1 MNPIPVLSATE
12 AAAWDSAARTT
23 YRVPSRV
30 LMETAGR
37 AIVQV
42 LVAQF
47 PEATAGGVL
56 IAAGAGN
63 NGGDGWVI
71 ARALHSAGIPVWV
84 AAVDPKTDD
93 AIDNRALARLDGVH
107 ELGRQEAWP
116 QVALAVDALLGTG
129 AVGPAKGDVLAL
141 AERVAA
147 FGAPILAV
155 DGPTGLDLTS
165 GEAHGPI
172 RARLTVTFGGPRRGH
187 LLAREWCGEIVVVD
201 IGFPP
206 PDSGWP
212 VLVTDRWAAERLPRL
227 APQMHKGDR
236 GRVCV
241 VGGADGMS
249 GAALHAARAALA
261 AGAGLVKL
269 VAARET
275 IAAAQASLPDVL
287 TVETAFGETLEPAAI
302 EALGWADA
310 LVLGPGLGREPR
322 ASREQFV
329 RQVLSQRP
337 VPTVIDA
344 DALHLF
350 RADSLPRE
358 ERGVPTGSRALVCTP
373 HLGEFRALAGD
384 ALADEAAND
393 RWSAAARAAAKL
405 KCTVLLKG
413 VPTVIADLRGP
424 EQVVASGNP
433 GLATGGSGDLLAG
446 FIGAFLARGTAAAE
460 AAALGAHALGRA
472 ADQGARQWTARS
484 LRPAD
489 VLAALPEVWRAWR
502 EVKPGAPPV
511 VAELD
516 APEL

>member
-1 MNPIPVLSATE
+1 MNPIPVLSASE
-12 AAAWDSAARTT
+12 AAAWDAAARTQ

-37 AIVQV
+37 AVVQV
-42 LVAQF
+42 LVDEL
-47 PEATAGGVL
+47 PTAITGGVL

-63 NGGDGWVI
+63 NGGDGWVM
-71 ARALHSAGIPVWV
+71 ARVLHAAGIPVWV
-84 AAVDPKTDD
+84 TALDPKTDD
-93 AIDNRALARLDGVH
+93 AIDNRALARLDGVG
-107 ELGRQEAWP
+107 ELGRDEAWP
-116 QVALAVDALLGTG
+116 QVSVAVDALLGTG
-129 AVGPAKGDVLAL
+129 AAGPAKGEVLAL
-141 AERVAA
+141 AERLAA
-147 FGAPILAV
+147 YGAPIVAV

-172 RARLTVTFGGPRRGH
+172 RAQLTVTFAAPRRGH
-187 LLAREWCGEIVVVD
+187 LLAREWCGKVVVVD
-201 IGFPP
+201 IGLPP
-206 PDSGWP
+206 PDSAWP
-212 VLVTDRWAAERLPRL
+212 VLVTDAWAAARLPRL

-241 VGGADGMS
+241 IGGADGMS

-269 VAARET
+269 VAARDT

-287 TVETAFGETLEPAAI
+287 TVTSALGGQLEPAVG
-302 EALGWADA
+302 EALEWADA
-310 LVLGPGLGREPR
+310 LVLGPGLGREPAR
-322 ASREQFV
+322 ADLVAR
-329 RQVLSQRP
+329 VLERRP

-344 DALHLF
+344 DALHYF
-350 RADSLPRE
+350 TGAANRA
-358 ERGVPTGSRALVCTP
+358 VVCTP

-393 RWSAAARAAAKL
+393 RWSAAARAATKL

-424 EQVVASGNP
+424 EHVVASGNP

-446 FIGAFLARGTAAAE
+446 FVGAFLARGTPAAE

-472 ADQGARQWTARS
+472 AEQGARQWSARS

-489 VLAALPEVWRAWR
+489 VLAALPDVWRAWR
-502 EVKPGAPPV
+502 DVKPVGPPV
-511 VAELD
+511 LGELEAPDVA
-516 APEL
+516 

>member
-1 MNPIPVLSATE
+1 VNPIPVLSASE
-12 AAAWDSAARTT
+12 AAAWDSQARTQ
-23 YRVPSRV
+23 YRIPSRV

-37 AIVQV
+37 AVALV
-42 LVAQF
+42 LVSEF
-47 PEATAGGVL
+47 RNVVSGGVL

-63 NGGDGWVI
+63 NGGDGWVV
-71 ARALHSAGIPVWV
+71 ARALHAAGIPVWV
-84 AAVDPKTDD
+84 VAVDPKTDD
-93 AIDNRALARLDGVH
+93 AIDNRALARLDGVR
-107 ELGRQEAWP
+107 ELGREEAWP
-116 QVALAVDALLGTG
+116 QATVAVDSLLGTG

-141 AERVAA
+141 AQRLIEY
-147 FGAPILAV
+147 GAPILAV

-165 GEAHGPI
+165 GEAHGPV
-172 RARLTVTFGGPRRGH
+172 RAQITVTFGGPRRGH
-187 LLAREWCGEIVVVD
+187 LLAREWCGKVVVVD

-206 PDSGWP
+206 PDAAWP
-212 VLVTDRWAAERLPRL
+212 VLVTDAWAAERLPRL

-287 TVETAFGETLEPAAI
+287 TVESTLGEDLDPAAA
-302 EALGWADA
+302 EALEWADA
-310 LVLGPGLGREPR
+310 VVLGPGLGRET
-322 ASREQFV
+322 AREQFV
-329 RQVLSQRP
+329 AQVLSRRA

-344 DALHLF
+344 DALHYF
-350 RADSLPRE
+350 KGQVNRP
-358 ERGVPTGSRALVCTP
+358 VVCTP

-405 KCTVLLKG
+405 RCTVLLKG

-424 EQVVASGNP
+424 EHVVASGNP

-446 FIGAFLARGTAAAE
+446 FIGAFLARGTAPAE

-472 ADQGARQWTARS
+472 AESGARQWTARS

-489 VLAALPEVWRAWR
+489 VLAALPDVWRAWK
-502 EVKPGAPPV
+502 EVRPVGPPILVELEAPD
-511 VAELD
+511 VA
-516 APEL
+516 

>member
-1 MNPIPVLSATE
+1 VNPIPVLSASE
-12 AAAWDSAARTT
+12 AAAWDAAARTQ

-37 AIVQV
+37 AVAQV
-42 LVAQF
+42 LVGAMSD
-47 PEATAGGVL
+47 ASTGGVL
-56 IAAGAGN
+56 VAAGAGN

-71 ARALHSAGIPVWV
+71 ARALHAVGIPVWV
-84 AAVDPKTDD
+84 ASVDPKTDD
-93 AIDNRALARLDGVH
+93 AIDNRALARQGGVR
-107 ELGRQEAWP
+107 ELGREETWP
-116 QVALAVDALLGTG
+116 KAAVAVDALLGTG
-129 AVGPAKGDVLAL
+129 AAGPAKGDVLAL
-141 AERVAA
+141 AERLAA
-147 FGAPILAV
+147 YGAPILAV

-165 GEAHGPI
+165 GEAHGPV
-172 RARLTVTFGGPRRGH
+172 RAQLTVTFGGPRRGH
-187 LLAREWCGEIVVVD
+187 LLAREWCGKVVVVD

-206 PDSGWP
+206 PDSAWP
-212 VLVTDRWAAERLPRL
+212 VLVTDKWAAERLPRL

-287 TVETAFGETLEPAAI
+287 TVESALGETLEPSVA
-302 EALGWADA
+302 EAVDWADA
-310 LVLGPGLGREPR
+310 VVLGPGLGREPR
-322 ASREQFV
+322 QARASFV
-329 RQVLSQRP
+329 TAVVSRRS

-344 DALHLF
+344 DALHVF
-350 RADSLPRE
+350 RAD
-358 ERGVPTGSRALVCTP
+358 VPTDSRALVCTP
-373 HLGEFRALAGD
+373 HLGEFRALVGD
-384 ALADEAAND
+384 GLADEAAND
-393 RWSAAARAAAKL
+393 RWSAAARAATKL

-446 FIGAFLARGTAAAE
+446 FIGAFLARGTAPAE

-472 ADQGARQWTARS
+472 AEQGARQWTARS

-489 VLAALPEVWRAWR
+489 VLASLPDVWRAWKDVGPHR
-502 EVKPGAPPV
+502 PPV
-511 VAELD
+511 LVELE
-516 APEL
+516 APEVL

>member
-1 MNPIPVLSATE
+1 MNPIPVLAASE
-12 AAAWDSAARTT
+12 AAAWDAAARTQ

-30 LMETAGR
+30 LMEAAGR
-37 AIVQV
+37 ATVQV
-42 LVAQF
+42 LVTEL
-47 PEATAGGVL
+47 PEATTGGVL
-56 IAAGAGN
+56 VAAGAGN

-71 ARALHSAGIPVWV
+71 ARALHAAGIPVWV
-84 AAVDPKTDD
+84 ASVDPKTDD
-93 AIDNRALARLDGVH
+93 AIDNRALARLDGVR
-107 ELGRQEAWP
+107 ELGREEPWP
-116 QVALAVDALLGTG
+116 QAAVAVDALLGTG
-129 AVGPAKGDVLAL
+129 AAGPSKGDVLAL
-141 AERVAA
+141 AERLTAY
-147 FGAPILAV
+147 GAPILAV

-172 RARLTVTFGGPRRGH
+172 HARLTVTFGGPRRGH
-187 LLAREWCGEIVVVD
+187 LLAREWCGKIVVVD

-206 PDSGWP
+206 SDQGWP
-212 VLVTDRWAAERLPRL
+212 VLVTDRWAAGRLPRL

-275 IAAAQASLPDVL
+275 IAAAQASLPDLL
-287 TVETAFGETLEPAAI
+287 TVETAFGADLEPGVG
-302 EALGWADA
+302 EALEWADA
-310 LVLGPGLGREPR
+310 LVIGPGLGREPR
-322 ASREQFV
+322 DLRSRFV
-329 RQVLSQRP
+329 TAVLSRRP
-337 VPTVIDA
+337 IPTVIDA
-344 DALHLF
+344 DALHLLSGANLTPGT
-350 RADSLPRE
+350 RP
-358 ERGVPTGSRALVCTP
+358 LVCTP
-373 HLGEFRALAGD
+373 HLGEFRALVGD

-393 RWSAAARAAAKL
+393 RWSAAGRAAAKL

-424 EQVVASGNP
+424 AHVVASGNP

-446 FIGAFLARGTAAAE
+446 FIGAFLARGTTPAE

-472 ADQGARQWTARS
+472 AEQGARQWTARS

-489 VLAALPEVWRAWR
+489 LLAALPEVWRAWR
-502 EVKPGAPPV
+502 EVPQARPPV
-511 VAELD
+511 LAELE
-516 APEL
+516 APDVL

>member
-1 MNPIPVLSATE
+1 VIPIPVLSASE
-12 AAAWDSAARTT
+12 AAAWDAAARTQ

-37 AIVQV
+37 AAVQV
-42 LVAQF
+42 LMAQM
-47 PEATAGGVL
+47 PAVRSDGRGVL
-56 IAAGAGN
+56 VVAGAGN
-63 NGGDGWVI
+63 NGGDGWVM
-71 ARALHSAGIPVWV
+71 ARALHAAGIPVWV
-84 AAVDPKTDD
+84 AALDPKTDD
-93 AIDNRALARLDGVH
+93 AIDNRALARLGGVR
-107 ELGRQEAWP
+107 ELGREESWP
-116 QVALAVDALLGTG
+116 QVGVAVDALLGTG
-129 AVGPAKGDVLAL
+129 AAGPVKGEVLAL
-141 AERVAA
+141 AERLAA
-147 FGAPILAV
+147 CGAPVIAV

-172 RARLTVTFGGPRRGH
+172 RASLTVTFGAPRRGH
-187 LLAREWCGEIVVVD
+187 LLAREWCGKIIVVD

-206 PDSGWP
+206 PTSDAAWP
-212 VLVTDRWAAERLPRL
+212 ILVTDAWAAARLPRL

-241 VGGADGMS
+241 IGGAEGMS

-269 VAARET
+269 VAARDT
-275 IAAAQASLPDVL
+275 IAAAQASLPDLL
-287 TVETAFGETLEPAAI
+287 TVESALGEQLEAGVV
-302 EALGWADA
+302 EALEWADA

-322 ASREQFV
+322 DVREQFL
-329 RQVLSQRP
+329 RHVLAQRA
-337 VPTVIDA
+337 VPTVLDA

-350 RADSLPRE
+350 RAD
-358 ERGVPTGSRALVCTP
+358 VPTGSRAIVCTP

-393 RWSAAARAAAKL
+393 RWSAAARAATKL

-424 EQVVASGNP
+424 EHVVASGNP

-446 FIGAFLARGTAAAE
+446 FIGAFLARSTPAAE

-472 ADQGARQWTARS
+472 AELGAKQWTARS

-489 VLAALPEVWRAWR
+489 VLAALPDVWRRWR
-502 EVKPGAPPV
+502 DVKPFGPPV
-511 VAELD
+511 LEQLE
-516 APEL
+516 APEAA

>member
-1 MNPIPVLSATE
+1 VNWVPVLSASE
-12 AAAWDSAARTT
+12 AAAWDSAARTQ

-37 AIVQV
+37 ATAQV
-42 LVAQF
+42 LVAEL
-47 PEATAGGVL
+47 PAALTGGVL

-71 ARALHSAGIPVWV
+71 ARALHATGIPVWV
-84 AAVDPKTDD
+84 AALDPKTDD
-93 AIDNRALARLDGVH
+93 AIDNRALARMDGVR
-107 ELGRQEAWP
+107 ELGREEAWP
-116 QVALAVDALLGTG
+116 QAAVAVDALLGTG
-129 AVGPAKGDVLAL
+129 AAGPAKGEVLAL
-141 AERVAA
+141 ALRVAA
-147 FGAPILAV
+147 YGAPIVAV

-172 RARLTVTFGGPRRGH
+172 HARLTITFGGARRGH
-187 LLAREWCGEIVVVD
+187 LLAREWCGKIVVVD

-206 PDSGWP
+206 PDGAWP
-212 VLVTDRWAAERLPRL
+212 VLVTDWFAAQRLPRL

-241 VGGADGMS
+241 VGGMDGMS

-269 VAARET
+269 VASRET
-275 IAAAQASLPDVL
+275 ITAAQASLPDVL
-287 TVETAFGETLEPAAI
+287 TVESALGETLEPETV
-302 EALGWADA
+302 EALEWADA
-310 LVLGPGLGREPR
+310 IVLGPGLGRVDAR
-322 ASREQFV
+322 AHFV
-329 RQVLSQRP
+329 SAVFATRP
-337 VPTVIDA
+337 VPTVVDA
-344 DALHLF
+344 DALHYLHQ
-350 RADSLPRE
+350 P
-358 ERGVPTGSRALVCTP
+358 PPPSRPVVCTP

-413 VPTVIADLRGP
+413 VPTIVADLRGP
-424 EQVVASGNP
+424 QHVIASGNP

-446 FIGAFLARGTAAAE
+446 FIGAFLARGTAPAE

-472 ADQGARQWTARS
+472 AEQGARQWTARS

-489 VLAALPEVWRAWR
+489 VLAALPEVWRQWGGR
-502 EVKPGAPPV
+502 DVRPGVPPV
-511 VAELD
+511 LVELQ
-516 APEL
+516 APETA

>member
-1 MNPIPVLSATE
+1 MNHIPVLSASE
-12 AAAWDSAARTT
+12 AAAWDAAARTQ

-37 AIVQV
+37 AVVQV
-42 LVAQF
+42 LVAEL
-47 PEATAGGVL
+47 PGAVATGVL
-56 IAAGAGN
+56 VAAGAGN

-71 ARALHSAGIPVWV
+71 ARALHAAGIPVWV
-84 AAVDPKTDD
+84 TAVDPKTDD
-93 AIDNRALARLDGVH
+93 AIDNRALARLDGVR
-107 ELGRQEAWP
+107 ELGREEAWP
-116 QVALAVDALLGTG
+116 QAGIVVDALLGTG
-129 AVGPAKGDVLAL
+129 AAGPAKGDVLAL
-141 AERVAA
+141 AQRLTAY
-147 FGAPILAV
+147 GAPIVAV

-172 RARLTVTFGGPRRGH
+172 HAQLTVTFGGTRRGH
-187 LLAREWCGEIVVVD
+187 LLAREWCGKVVVVD

-206 PDSGWP
+206 PDASWP
-212 VLVTDRWAAERLPRL
+212 VLVTDAWAAERLPRL

-275 IAAAQASLPDVL
+275 IAAAQASLPDLL
-287 TVETAFGETLEPAAI
+287 TVESALGAELESAAA
-302 EALGWADA
+302 EALEWADA
-310 LVLGPGLGREPR
+310 VVLGPGLGRTDV
-322 ASREQFV
+322 REQFV
-329 RQVLSQRP
+329 RHVLSRRP
-337 VPTVIDA
+337 VPTVLDA

-350 RADSLPRE
+350 RAD
-358 ERGVPTGSRALVCTP
+358 VPTGGGSRSIVCTP

-424 EQVVASGNP
+424 EHVVASGNP

-446 FIGAFLARGTAAAE
+446 FIGAFLARGAIPAE

-472 ADQGARQWTARS
+472 AELGARQWTARS

-489 VLAALPEVWRAWR
+489 VLATLPEVWRTWK
-502 EVKPGAPPV
+502 EVKLPPPPV
-511 VAELD
+511 LAALE
-516 APEL
+516 APETV

>member
-1 MNPIPVLSATE
+1 VNPVPVLSAAE
-12 AAAWDSAARTT
+12 AAAWDAAARTQ

-37 AIVQV
+37 AIAQV
-42 LVAQF
+42 LVAEM
-47 PEATAGGVL
+47 PGAISGGVL
-56 IAAGAGN
+56 VACGAGN

-71 ARALHSAGIPVWV
+71 ARALHASGVPVWV

-93 AIDNRALARLDGVH
+93 AIDNRALARLDGVR
-107 ELGRQEAWP
+107 ELGRDEAWP
-116 QVALAVDALLGTG
+116 QAAVAVDALLGTG
-129 AVGPAKGDVLAL
+129 AAGPAKGDVLAL
-141 AERVAA
+141 AQRLAA
-147 FGAPILAV
+147 YGAPILAV

-172 RARLTVTFGGPRRGH
+172 HARLTVSFGGPRRGH
-187 LLAREWCGEIVVVD
+187 LLAREWCGKIVIVD

-206 PDSGWP
+206 PDAVWP
-212 VLVTDRWAAERLPRL
+212 VLVTDRWAGERLPRL

-236 GRVCV
+236 GRVCI
-241 VGGADGMS
+241 VGGANGMT
-249 GAALHAARAALA
+249 GAAVHAARAALA

-287 TVETAFGETLEPAAI
+287 TVETAIGESLEPAVV
-302 EALGWADA
+302 EALEWADA
-310 LVLGPGLGREPR
+310 IVLGPGLGREPR
-322 ASREQFV
+322 DARTHFL
-329 RQVLSQRP
+329 RDVLSRRA

-344 DALHLF
+344 DALHF
-350 RADSLPRE
+350 PE
-358 ERGVPTGSRALVCTP
+358 ALVPSPRSLVLTP
-373 HLGEFRALAGD
+373 HLGEFRALVGD
-384 ALADEAAND
+384 QLADEAAND

-405 KCTVLLKG
+405 KCTILLKG

-424 EQVVASGNP
+424 EHVVASGNP

-446 FIGAFLARGTAAAE
+446 FIGAILARGTAPAE

-472 ADQGARQWTARS
+472 AEEGARQWTARS

-489 VLAALPEVWRAWR
+489 VLAALPDVWRAWR
-502 EVKPGAPPV
+502 DVKPHAVPV
-511 VAELD
+511 LAALD

>member
-1 MNPIPVLSATE
+1 M
-12 AAAWDSAARTT
+12 ARTQF
-23 YRVPSRV
+23 RVPSRV

-37 AIVQV
+37 AAASV
-42 LVAQF
+42 LLAEFPAAQ
-47 PEATAGGVL
+47 TGGVL
-56 IAAGAGN
+56 VAAGAGN
-63 NGGDGWVI
+63 NGGDGWVL
-71 ARALHSAGIPVWV
+71 ARALHAGGIPVWV
-84 AAVDPKTDD
+84 AARDP
-93 AIDNRALARLDGVH
+93 N
-107 ELGRQEAWP
+107 
-116 QVALAVDALLGTG
+116 TG
-129 AVGPAKGDVLAL
+129 AAGPAKGDVLAV

-147 FGAPILAV
+147 YGAPVVAV

-172 RARLTVTFGGPRRGH
+172 HAQVTVTFGGPRRGH
-187 LLAREWCGEIVVVD
+187 LLSRDWCGKITVVD
-201 IGFPP
+201 IGLPP
-206 PDSGWP
+206 PDTAWS
-212 VLVTDRWAAERLPRL
+212 VLITDVWAAERRPRL

-275 IAAAQASLPDVL
+275 IAAAQASLPDLL
-287 TVETAFGETLEPAAI
+287 TVDSSLGDELEPPVA
-302 EALGWADA
+302 EVLDWADA
-310 LVLGPGLGREPR
+310 VVIGPGLGREPR
-322 ASREQFV
+322 ESRASFLKAALAR
-329 RQVLSQRP
+329 RP
-337 VPTVIDA
+337 VPTVVDA

-350 RADSLPRE
+350 RAD
-358 ERGVPTGSRALVCTP
+358 VPTGSRPLVCTP

-393 RWSAAARAAAKL
+393 RWSAATRAAAKL

-424 EQVVASGNP
+424 VHVVASGNP

-446 FIGAFLARGTAAAE
+446 FIGAFLARGTAPAE

-472 ADQGARQWTARS
+472 AEQGARQWTARS

-489 VLAALPEVWRAWR
+489 VLAALPEIWRAWANPQL
-502 EVKPGAPPV
+502 PGGGPPV
-511 VAELD
+511 LAVLEP
-516 APEL
+516 PETA

>member
-1 MNPIPVLSATE
+1 MNPIPVLSASE
-12 AAAWDSAARTT
+12 AAAWDAAARTQ

-30 LMETAGR
+30 LMEAAGR

-42 LVAQF
+42 LLAEMS
-47 PEATAGGVL
+47 EASTGGVL
-56 IAAGAGN
+56 IAAGGGN

-71 ARALHSAGIPVWV
+71 ARALHAAGIPVWV
-84 AAVDPKTDD
+84 SAVDPKTDD
-93 AIDNRALARLDGVH
+93 AIDNRALARLDGVR
-107 ELGRQEAWP
+107 ELGREEAWP
-116 QVALAVDALLGTG
+116 KAAVAVDALLGTG
-129 AVGPAKGDVLAL
+129 AAGPAKGDVLAL
-141 AERVAA
+141 AQRLVEY
-147 FGAPILAV
+147 GAPILAV

-165 GEAHGPI
+165 GEAHGPV
-172 RARLTVTFGGPRRGH
+172 RAQLTVTFGGPRRGH
-187 LLAREWCGEIVVVD
+187 LLAREWCGKVVVVD

-206 PDSGWP
+206 PDGAWP
-212 VLVTDRWAAERLPRL
+212 LLITDRWAAERLPRL

-241 VGGADGMS
+241 IGGADGMS

-275 IAAAQASLPDVL
+275 IAAAQASLPDLL
-287 TVETAFGETLEPAAI
+287 TVETALGETLEPAVAEAI
-302 EALGWADA
+302 DWADA
-310 LVLGPGLGREPR
+310 VVLGPGLGREPR
-322 ASREQFV
+322 ATRASFVSAVVSR
-329 RQVLSQRP
+329 RP
-337 VPTVIDA
+337 VPTVLDA
-344 DALHLF
+344 DALHVF
-350 RADSLPRE
+350 RAD
-358 ERGVPTGSRALVCTP
+358 VPTGSRALVCTP

-393 RWSAAARAAAKL
+393 RWSAAARAATKL

-424 EQVVASGNP
+424 EHVVASGNP

-446 FIGAFLARGTAAAE
+446 FIGAFLARGTAPAE

-472 ADQGARQWTARS
+472 AEHGARQWTARS

-489 VLAALPEVWRAWR
+489 VLAALPDVWRAWKD
-502 EVKPGAPPV
+502 VPPGRPPV
-511 VAELD
+511 LVELE
-516 APEL
+516 APEVL

>member
-1 MNPIPVLSATE
+1 MNPIPVLSASD
-12 AAAWDSAARTT
+12 AAAWDSAARTQ

-37 AIVQV
+37 AVAQV
-42 LVAQF
+42 LVAEL
-47 PEATAGGVL
+47 PNAVAGGGGVL
-56 IAAGAGN
+56 VAAGAGN

-71 ARALHSAGIPVWV
+71 ARALHASGIPVWV

-93 AIDNRALARLDGVH
+93 AIDNRALARLDGVR
-107 ELGRQEAWP
+107 ELGREEAWP
-116 QVALAVDALLGTG
+116 QAAVAVDALLGTG
-129 AVGPAKGDVLAL
+129 AAGPAKGDVLAL
-141 AERVAA
+141 AQRLAEY
-147 FGAPILAV
+147 GAPILAV

-165 GEAHGPI
+165 GEAHGPVH
-172 RARLTVTFGGPRRGH
+172 AQLTVTFGGPRRGH
-187 LLAREWCGEIVVVD
+187 LLAREWCGKVVVVD

-206 PDSGWP
+206 ADSAWP
-212 VLVTDRWAAERLPRL
+212 VLVTDAWAAARLPRL
-227 APQMHKGDR
+227 MPQMHKGDR

-241 VGGADGMS
+241 IGGADGMS
-249 GAALHAARAALA
+249 GAALLAARAALA

-275 IAAAQASLPDVL
+275 VTAAQASLPDLL
-287 TVETAFGETLEPAAI
+287 TVESSLQALEPSVA
-302 EALGWADA
+302 EALDWADA
-310 LVLGPGLGREPR
+310 LVVGPGLGREPR
-322 ASREQFV
+322 EARRRFLAA
-329 RQVLSQRP
+329 VLGRRS
-337 VPTVIDA
+337 VPAVLDA
-344 DALHLF
+344 DALYVTPEPLVP
-350 RADSLPRE
+350 SPR
-358 ERGVPTGSRALVCTP
+358 PLVLTP

-424 EQVVASGNP
+424 EHVVASGNP

-446 FIGAFLARGTAAAE
+446 FIGAFLARGTAPAE

-472 ADQGARQWTARS
+472 AEQGARQWTARS

-489 VLAALPEVWRAWR
+489 VLAALPEVWRSWKDVRPAR
-502 EVKPGAPPV
+502 PPV
-511 VAELD
+511 LVELE
-516 APEL
+516 APETA

>member
-1 MNPIPVLSATE
+1 VNPIPVLSASE
-12 AAAWDSAARTT
+12 AAAWDAAARTQ

-37 AIVQV
+37 AVVPV
-42 LVAQF
+42 LVAEM
-47 PEATAGGVL
+47 PDAATGGVL
-56 IAAGAGN
+56 VAAGAGN

-71 ARALHSAGIPVWV
+71 ARALHAVGIPVWV
-84 AAVDPKTDD
+84 TAVDPKTDD
-93 AIDNRALARLDGVH
+93 AIDNRALARLDGVR
-107 ELGRQEAWP
+107 ELGREEAWP
-116 QVALAVDALLGTG
+116 KAAVAVDALLGTG
-129 AVGPAKGDVLAL
+129 AAGPAKGDVLAL
-141 AERVAA
+141 AQRLVEY
-147 FGAPILAV
+147 GAPILAV

-165 GEAHGPI
+165 GEAHGPV
-172 RARLTVTFGGPRRGH
+172 RAQLTVTFGGPRRGH
-187 LLAREWCGEIVVVD
+187 LLAREWCGKVVVVD
-201 IGFPP
+201 IGFAP
-206 PDSGWP
+206 PDGAWP
-212 VLVTDRWAAERLPRL
+212 LLVTDRWAAERLPRL

-269 VAARET
+269 VATRET

-287 TVETAFGETLEPAAI
+287 TVESALGETLEPAVGEAI
-302 EALGWADA
+302 DWADA
-310 LVLGPGLGREPR
+310 IVIGPGLGREPR
-322 ASREQFV
+322 STRASFV
-329 RQVLSQRP
+329 GAVLSRRP
-337 VPTVIDA
+337 IPTVVDA
-344 DALHLF
+344 DALHVV
-350 RADSLPRE
+350 RTD
-358 ERGVPTGSRALVCTP
+358 VPTGNRALVCTP

-393 RWSAAARAAAKL
+393 RWSAAARAATKL

-424 EQVVASGNP
+424 EHVVASGNP

-446 FIGAFLARGTAAAE
+446 FIGAFLARGTAPAE

-472 ADQGARQWTARS
+472 AELGARQWTARS

-489 VLAALPEVWRAWR
+489 VLAALPDVWRAWR
-502 EVKPGAPPV
+502 DVKPGRPPV
-511 VAELD
+511 LVELE
-516 APEL
+516 APEV

>member
-1 MNPIPVLSATE
+1 VNPIPVLSASE
-12 AAAWDSAARTT
+12 AAAWDAAARTQ

-37 AIVQV
+37 AVAQV
-42 LVAQF
+42 LVGAMSD
-47 PEATAGGVL
+47 ASTGGVL
-56 IAAGAGN
+56 VAAGAGN

-71 ARALHSAGIPVWV
+71 ARALHAVGVPVWV

-93 AIDNRALARLDGVH
+93 AIDNRALARQGGVR
-107 ELGRQEAWP
+107 ELSREEAWP
-116 QVALAVDALLGTG
+116 QAAVAVDALLGTG
-129 AVGPAKGDVLAL
+129 AAGPAKGDVLAL
-141 AERVAA
+141 AERLAA
-147 FGAPILAV
+147 YGAPILAV

-165 GEAHGPI
+165 GEAHGPV
-172 RARLTVTFGGPRRGH
+172 RARLTVTFGGLRRGH
-187 LLAREWCGEIVVVD
+187 LLAREWCGKVVVVD

-206 PDSGWP
+206 PDSAWP
-212 VLVTDRWAAERLPRL
+212 LLVTDRWAAERLPRL

-287 TVETAFGETLEPAAI
+287 TVESALGETLEPSVA
-302 EALGWADA
+302 EAVDWADA
-310 LVLGPGLGREPR
+310 VVLGPGLGREPR
-322 ASREQFV
+322 QARASFV
-329 RQVLSQRP
+329 AAVVSRRQ

-344 DALHLF
+344 DALHVF
-350 RADSLPRE
+350 RAD
-358 ERGVPTGSRALVCTP
+358 VPTGSRALVCTP
-373 HLGEFRALAGD
+373 HLGEFRALVGD
-384 ALADEAAND
+384 GLADEAAND
-393 RWSAAARAAAKL
+393 RWSAAARAATKL

-446 FIGAFLARGTAAAE
+446 FIGAFLARGTAPAE

-472 ADQGARQWTARS
+472 AEQGARQWTARS

-489 VLAALPEVWRAWR
+489 VLASLPDVWRAWKNVGPAR
-502 EVKPGAPPV
+502 PPV
-511 VAELD
+511 LVELE
-516 APEL
+516 APEVL